1 MPTTAPMRSASLARP
16 SSCALFHWLS
26 WHSTQLTL
34 TCVPG
39 AWGMAVMFLW
49 HSTHSRLPCTLLP
62 NLSGMTCSGRGL
74 PSAPGAAKP
83 SLPWQPMQVSF
94 SSTCAALSA
103 AGQSAAPMPTAAQ
116 ISQASSAL
124 GTPHPDPPAGN
135 SARSR
140 MIAAISGGRT
150 CVCRRLGVMSNRTC
164 GDAARL
170 FSLAMAIKTIA
181 VLTAG
186 GDAPGVNAAVRA
198 VVRTALALDLRA
210 HGIRRAYEGLVH
222 GDICDLGARDVGGII
237 QRGGTIL
244 KTSRFPDFARPEVQQ
259 QALRQLK
266 ARGVEALV
274 AIGGDGTMRGA
285 LALHKLGFPVIGIP
299 ASIDNDVYGTDI
311 SIGVD
316 TALNT
321 IVEAIDK
328 LPDTASSHQRAFI
341 VETMGRKCGHL
352 ALMSGII
359 SGAEMTLIP
368 EQDVSPE
375 EVAQAV

>member
-1 MPTTAPMRSASLARP
+1 
-16 SSCALFHWLS
+16 
-26 WHSTQLTL
+26 
-34 TCVPG
+34 
-39 AWGMAVMFLW
+39 MAV
-49 HSTHSRLPCTLLP
+49 
-62 NLSGMTCSGRGL
+62 
-74 PSAPGAAKP
+74 
-83 SLPWQPMQVSF
+83 
-94 SSTCAALSA
+94 
-103 AGQSAAPMPTAAQ
+103 
-116 ISQASSAL
+116 
-124 GTPHPDPPAGN
+124 
-135 SARSR
+135 
-140 MIAAISGGRT
+140 
-150 CVCRRLGVMSNRTC
+150 
-164 GDAARL
+164 
-170 FSLAMAIKTIA
+170 KTIA

-186 GDAPGVNAAVRA
+186 GDAPGMNAAVRA
-198 VVRTALALDLRA
+198 VVRTALALDMRA

-244 KTSRFPDFARPEVQQ
+244 KTSRFPDFAKPEVQQ

-285 LALHKLGFPVIGIP
+285 LALHKLGFPVVGIP

-328 LPDTASSHQRAFI
+328 LRDTASSHQRAFI

-359 SGAEMTLIP
+359 TGAEMTLIP
-368 EQDVSPE
+368 EQDVPPE
-375 EVAQAV
+375 EVAAAVREAYARGKTHAIVVVSEGAKYPAVKLK